1 LKKAEYVIRLVS
13 SDWALRMHTIHGLDE
28 IGGAFNKSVTSIG
41 GAKWESLTA
50 VRVPLSRF
58 FSSGGVGISGAA
70 DCETEEQPPRPRHS
84 KSSTTRRIERPVWLG
99 VLACQLQST
108 DIAGFNFL
116 INSQGWSSRN

>member
-1 LKKAEYVIRLVS
+1 MILLVS

-28 IGGAFNKSVTSIG
+28 IEEAFNKSVTSIG
-41 GAKWESLTA
+41 AAKWESVTA

-58 FSSGGVGISGAA
+58 FSSGGDGISGAA
-70 DCETEEQPPRPRHS
+70 VSEIEEQPPRPRHS
-84 KSSTTRRIERPVWLG
+84 KSSTRRIG
-99 VLACQLQST
+99 TSGLAGGCQLQST